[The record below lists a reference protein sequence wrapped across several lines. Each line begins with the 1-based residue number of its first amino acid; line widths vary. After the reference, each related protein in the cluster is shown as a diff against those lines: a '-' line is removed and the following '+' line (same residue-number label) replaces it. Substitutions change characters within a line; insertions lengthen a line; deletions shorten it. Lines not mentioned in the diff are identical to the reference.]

1 MLEQFQLTLAVP
13 EAERLKE
20 WASLRKSNDNC
31 HLCTKLPRETTR
43 RKHWRLGLCQAVSAV
58 VCGSMSNH
66 RHSNRTC
73 IFRR

>member
-31 HLCTKLPRETTR
+31 HLCTKLPRDTTR
-43 RKHWRLGLCQAVSAV
+43 RKHWRLGL
-58 VCGSMSNH
+58 
-66 RHSNRTC
+66 
-73 IFRR
+73 

>member
-31 HLCTKLPRETTR
+31 PS
-43 RKHWRLGLCQAVSAV
+43 VY
-58 VCGSMSNH
+58 
-66 RHSNRTC
+66 
-73 IFRR
+73 